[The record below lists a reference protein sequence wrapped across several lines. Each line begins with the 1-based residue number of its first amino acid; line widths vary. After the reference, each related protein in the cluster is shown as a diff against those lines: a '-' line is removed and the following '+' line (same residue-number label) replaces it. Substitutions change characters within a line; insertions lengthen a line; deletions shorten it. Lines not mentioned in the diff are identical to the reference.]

1 MSLIKFLQTKK
12 QQQVKNL
19 ILDDLVVDVNEEI
32 LLHEYREG
40 VQVAESCRVSGL
52 TSVFSWKRGFQNC
65 FTAYPNDGKTMLAL
79 YLMTQK
85 SLHDGWKWVFWSP
98 EMKSASFINDRIFV
112 HYNDLIN
119 EIVWIVSGQTPYK
132 HFADKYFIPQVNE
145 AEYIR
150 IIKWAKEHFI
160 PLDPKDKTAD
170 GIYTSLLK
178 YFEKSGF
185 DGILVDP
192 FKNIQYDGKVR
203 DDIHMEQIFA
213 KFKDLAIQTNSVM
226 NWIAHPK
233 AGGERMKD
241 GVLQPVTPWMLNGGA
256 AWDNSMDGIYSV
268 FRPDIK
274 TDPRSPRVNFI
285 NMKQRKQ
292 ELTTERGISDGM
304 FDIKTRR
311 YTFIGL

>member
-65 FTAYPNDGKTMLAL
+65 FTGYPNDGKTMLAL

-85 SLHDGWKWVFWSP
+85 SLHDNWKWVFWSP

-145 AEYIR
+145 SEYIR
-150 IIKWAKEHFI
+150 IIKWAKDHFI

-170 GIYTSLLK
+170 GIYNSLLK

-241 GVLQPVTPWMLNGGA
+241 GILQPVTPWMLNGGA

-292 ELTTERGISDGM
+292 ELTTERGISDGV

-311 YTFIGL
+311 YDFIGI